1 MRKGID
7 EIAKAYLQARVV
19 PITGME
25 CGASIILRVGKT
37 SEIAIEPFP
46 YNANPVTWRYHS
58 NDETIATVD
67 ETGLISAKNPG
78 TTTILVQCEENDQI
92 EKEISLIVLDPSQ
105 APRKRTSVSADLKL
119 RIQKILQAAAA
130 AESHP

>member
-1 MRKGID
+1 MKIDRYGSATYARNSDRELVQSEVLRMRKGID

-25 CGASIILRVGKT
+25 SGASIILRVGKT
-37 SEIAIEPFP
+37 SEIAIEPLP

-67 ETGLISAKNPG
+67 ETGLIKMCIRDSHTPIRYPG
-78 TTTILVQCEENDQI
+78 PPRSTD
-92 EKEISLIVLDPSQ
+92 
-105 APRKRTSVSADLKL
+105 APRCTDTPAVPA
-119 RIQKILQAAAA
+119 
-130 AESHP
+130 